1 MFTARLDE
9 ALPFRHQS
17 SSPGAHFTPP
27 AVGAASTGNTKPAI
41 MRRTEENRNCEW
53 DMEWDLDQVEELA
66 TLPSQLVQIDGLT
79 IALRETRRETPL
91 SAALRD
97 LEKQLVFALS

>member
-1 MFTARLDE
+1 MKLYPSAIRVALQARTL
-9 ALPFRHQS
+9 
-17 SSPGAHFTPP
+17 PP
-27 AVGAASTGNTKPAI
+27 AVGAPPTHTTKPAI
-41 MRRTEENRNCEW
+41 MRRSEENRNCEW
-53 DMEWDLDQVEELA
+53 DMEWDLDQVEELPA
-66 TLPSQLVQIDGLT
+66 LPSQLVQVDGLT